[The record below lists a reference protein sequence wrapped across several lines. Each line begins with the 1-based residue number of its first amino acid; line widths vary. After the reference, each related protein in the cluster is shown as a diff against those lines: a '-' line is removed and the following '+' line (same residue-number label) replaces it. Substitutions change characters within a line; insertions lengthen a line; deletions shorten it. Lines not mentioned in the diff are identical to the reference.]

1 MLTERFNKQR
11 KSELDTIFSKKNI
24 SNVWR
29 NIVKDQLRRIDL
41 QDIFDYYDFNYNID
55 ERALLLRNDLL
66 NGNYQCSLP
75 MIFRI
80 EKKFGICR
88 HIVIPQPIDA
98 LVLQVITETIRPEI
112 LTYIIHSGFI
122 SGYQN
127 RYGDN
132 LKPPTNVYHRMTA

>member
-1 MLTERFNKQR
+1 M
-11 KSELDTIFSKKNI
+11 
-24 SNVWR
+24 WR

-80 EKKFGICR
+80 EKKFGICGT
-88 HIVIPQPIDA
+88 
-98 LVLQVITETIRPEI
+98 L
-112 LTYIIHSGFI
+112 
-122 SGYQN
+122 
-127 RYGDN
+127 
-132 LKPPTNVYHRMTA
+132 